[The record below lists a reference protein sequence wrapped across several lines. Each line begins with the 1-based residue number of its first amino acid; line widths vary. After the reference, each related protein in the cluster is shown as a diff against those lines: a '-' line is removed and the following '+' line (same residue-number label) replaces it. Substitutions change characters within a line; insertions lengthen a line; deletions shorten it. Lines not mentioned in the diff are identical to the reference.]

1 MKFRPG
7 TKVRVVL
14 EPPIWFGETPTEG
27 VVSEA
32 HTQKF
37 EDLGLVV
44 VDFDGNTVTLGDR
57 HVEVAQ

>member
-7 TKVRVVL
+7 TKVRIVG
-14 EPPIWFGETPTEG
+14 EPPIWFSKVPAEG

-44 VDFDGNTVTLGDR
+44 VDFDDNTVTLGDR
-57 HVEVAQ
+57 HVELVQ